1 MRMKE
6 KRKKGRILTIVKVA
20 LKIKQRK
27 PDIEERK
34 LEVKEKE
41 MDLAKKEIFVQ
52 QPATN

>member
-1 MRMKE
+1 M
-6 KRKKGRILTIVKVA
+6 KGRILTIVKDE